1 MADQLFTLRLR
12 ERQLLRM
19 RALHNLEHAFASLL
33 KSKKYETRADIRS
46 EFARMMNQQGE
57 PCDLLE
63 FGVFKGESMQTWVS
77 SMTSADTRFYGFDS
91 FQGLPEDWAGKMIKG
106 PFATGGELPDIQ
118 DERLTFIPG
127 WIQNTL
133 PGFLQSYDAGR
144 KKRIFVHNDVDL
156 YSATLFILSA
166 LWFHFDEIVV
176 LYDEFGVDEN
186 LAMYDFMSAFPIK
199 FTFHGHAFLGQEKQL
214 PQKVLC
220 TIRKTE
226 LVV

>member
-46 EFARMMNQQGE
+46 EFARMMNEGD

-63 FGVFKGESMQTWVS
+63 FGVFKGDSMRTWVS
-77 SMTSADTRFYGFDS
+77 SVTNADMRFYGFDS
-91 FQGLPEDWAGKMIKG
+91 FRGLPEDWAGKMIKG
-106 PFATGGELPDIQ
+106 TFATGGQLPDIQ

-133 PGFLQSYDAGR
+133 PGFLQTYDSGK

-199 FTFHGHAFLGQEKQL
+199 FTFHGHAFLGQEKHL

-220 TIRKTE
+220 TIRKTA